1 MIRATDVSGE
11 RAMVEAM
18 GRGDEAAF
26 DRFFR
31 EFAPRIYRFVLHR
44 VGRDVQVA
52 EDLTQEVLS
61 RAMAG
66 IARWRGDAGL
76 YTWLCQMARNEV
88 IDHWRR
94 SRRRERIEFVA
105 DDADQLEERM
115 AAIEGDLC
123 DRPDR
128 QLSREQMLQQVR
140 EALDA
145 LPESHASALE
155 WKYIEGC
162 SVIEIG
168 ERLGLNP
175 VATQSLL
182 ARART
187 GLRSVLEAASLSLD
201 ELVPDPGDER

>member
-1 MIRATDVSGE
+1 
-11 RAMVEAM
+11 
-18 GRGDEAAF
+18 
-26 DRFFR
+26 
-31 EFAPRIYRFVLHR
+31 
-44 VGRDVQVA
+44 
-52 EDLTQEVLS
+52 
-61 RAMAG
+61 MAG

-94 SRRRERIEFVA
+94 CRRRERIEAVA
-105 DDADQLEERM
+105 DDAGQHEETL
-115 AAIEGDLC
+115 ASIEGDVR

-145 LPESHASALE
+145 LPETYASALE

-162 SVIEIG
+162 SVVEIG

-187 GLRSVLEAASLSLD
+187 GLRSVLEAVSLSIE
-201 ELVPDPGDER
+201 ELLPAPGDDR